1 MLELL
6 VLALFCAVLIVCVA
20 LPLPIVGALAVG
32 LLIFCLYGRH
42 RGCTWGELAR
52 MGASG
57 IVTVKGVLTAFILI
71 GMLTAF
77 WRASGTVAEIVILA
91 SPLVSP
97 AVAPLATFTLC
108 GVMSFLTGTA
118 FGTSATMGVVCMTLA
133 SSMGADLLICG
144 GAVLS
149 GSYFGDRCSPL
160 STSALL
166 VRVVTHT
173 ELGENFRA
181 MVKTAAVPFAA
192 AVVLYAV
199 LGFAGATG
207 AGATSLGAIDALA
220 RTFDQGLVALVPAAL
235 VLVLPLFR
243 VSVKGAMGASIVA
256 AAAVCV
262 FARGIAVDDLLRFAL
277 VGYSSTDA
285 TIQQLMGG
293 GGLVS
298 MVNVTCI
305 VCLSSSYSGIFEG
318 TGLLAGV
325 QKHIAGIAERLT
337 PFGAVLAVAI
347 PASMI
352 ACNQTLSTMLT
363 HQLCA
368 PVEPDNHAMA
378 IDLEDSVIV
387 ISPLVPWSVAC
398 SAVVSMCGAPALCYL
413 ASFYLWLIPL
423 WRFACALVR
432 RHRTVAAQQ
441 ALAA

>member
-6 VLALFCAVLIVCVA
+6 VLSLFCVILIVCVA
-20 LPLPIVGALAVG
+20 LSLPIVGALAAG
-32 LLIFCLYGRH
+32 LLLFCLYGRY
-42 RGCTWGELAR
+42 RGHGWGELAH

-57 IVTVKGVLTAFILI
+57 IVTVKGVLTAFVLI
-71 GMLTAF
+71 GILTAF
-77 WRASGTVAEIVILA
+77 WRASGTVAEIVIIA
-91 SPLVSP
+91 SPLVSA
-97 AVAPLATFTLC
+97 AVAPLATFVLC

-118 FGTSATMGVVCMTLA
+118 FGTAATMGVVCMTLA

-149 GSYFGDRCSPL
+149 GAYFGDRCSPL

-173 ELGENFRA
+173 ELGENIRA
-181 MVKTAAVPFAA
+181 MVKTAAVPFALTVA
-192 AVVLYAV
+192 LYAA
-199 LGFAGATG
+199 LGFAYAP
-207 AGATSLGAIDALA
+207 ARGATSLSAIDALA

-262 FARGIAVDDLLRFAL
+262 FARGIAPADLVRFAL
-277 VGYSSTDA
+277 VGYSSSDA
-285 TIQQLMGG
+285 AIQQLMGG
-293 GGLVS
+293 GGLTS
-298 MVNVTCI
+298 MINVTCI

-325 QKHIAGIAERLT
+325 QGHIAGLAERLT
-337 PFGAVLAVAI
+337 PFGAVLAVSI

-368 PVEPDNHAMA
+368 PVEPDRRAMA
-378 IDLEDSVIV
+378 IDLEDTVIV
-387 ISPLVPWSVAC
+387 IAPLIPWSVAC
-398 SAVVSMCGAPALCYL
+398 SAVVTMCGAPSMCFAL
-413 ASFYLWLIPL
+413 AVYLWLIPA
-423 WRFACALVR
+423 WRFGLSLFR
-432 RHRTVAAQQ
+432 RRRAGASQ

>member
-1 MLELL
+1 MPELF
-6 VLALFCAVLIVCVA
+6 VLSLFCVILIACVA
-20 LPLPIVGALAVG
+20 LSLPIVGALAVG
-32 LLIFCLYGRH
+32 LLLFCLYGRY
-42 RGCTWGELAR
+42 RGRGWGELAR

-57 IVTVKGVLTAFILI
+57 IVTVRGVLTAFVLI
-71 GMLTAF
+71 GVLTAF
-77 WRASGTVAEIVILA
+77 WRASGTVAEIVIIA
-91 SPLVSP
+91 SPLVSA
-97 AVAPLATFTLC
+97 AVAPLATFALC

-118 FGTSATMGVVCMTLA
+118 FGTAATMGVVCMTLA

-181 MVKTAAVPFAA
+181 MLKSAAVPFAL
-192 AVVLYAV
+192 AVALYAV
-199 LGFAGATG
+199 LGFAYAPARGAS
-207 AGATSLGAIDALA
+207 SLGTVDALA

-262 FARGIAVDDLLRFAL
+262 FVRGIAPADLARFAL
-277 VGYSSTDA
+277 VGYSSSDA
-285 TIQQLMGG
+285 AMQQLMGG
-293 GGLVS
+293 GGLTS
-298 MVNVTCI
+298 MINVACI

-325 QKHIAGIAERLT
+325 QGHIAGLAERLT
-337 PFGAVLAVAI
+337 PFGAVLAVSI

-368 PVEPDNHAMA
+368 PVEPDEHAMA
-378 IDLEDSVIV
+378 IDLEDTVIV
-387 ISPLVPWSVAC
+387 IAPLIPWSVAC
-398 SAVVSMCGAPALCYL
+398 SAVSTMCGAPGMSFAL
-413 ASFYLWLIPL
+413 AVYLWLIPVC
-423 WRFACALVR
+423 RFCAALLKR
-432 RHRTVAAQQ
+432 RRAGAVQ

>member
-6 VLALFCAVLIVCVA
+6 VLSLFCVILIACVA
-20 LPLPIVGALAVG
+20 FSLPIVGALAAG
-32 LLIFCLYGRH
+32 LLLFCLYGRY
-42 RGCTWGELAR
+42 RGHGWGELAR

-57 IVTVKGVLTAFILI
+57 IVTVKGVLTALVLI
-71 GMLTAF
+71 GVLTAF
-77 WRASGTVAEIVILA
+77 WRASGTVAEIVIIA
-91 SPLVSP
+91 SPLVS
-97 AVAPLATFTLC
+97 AAAAPLATFALC

-118 FGTSATMGVVCMTLA
+118 FGTAATMGVVCMTLA
-133 SSMGADLLICG
+133 SSMGANLLICG

-181 MVKTAAVPFAA
+181 MVKTAAVPFALTVA
-192 AVVLYAV
+192 LYAA
-199 LGFAGATG
+199 LGFACAPAQGAS
-207 AGATSLGAIDALA
+207 SLGAVDALA
-220 RTFDQGLVALVPAAL
+220 RTFDQGFVALVPAAL

-256 AAAVCV
+256 AAVVCV
-262 FARGIAVDDLLRFAL
+262 FARGIAPADLVRFAL
-277 VGYSSTDA
+277 MGYSSSDA
-285 TIQQLMGG
+285 AIQQLMGG
-293 GGLVS
+293 GGLIS
-298 MVNVTCI
+298 MINVTCI

-325 QKHIAGIAERLT
+325 RGHIAGLAERLT
-337 PFGAVLAVAI
+337 PFGAVLAVSI

-368 PVEPDNHAMA
+368 PIEPDDRAMA
-378 IDLEDSVIV
+378 IDLEDTVIV
-387 ISPLVPWSVAC
+387 IAPLIPWSVAC
-398 SAVVSMCGAPALCYL
+398 SAVSTMCGAPRMSFAL
-413 ASFYLWLIPL
+413 AVYLWLIPA
-423 WRFACALVR
+423 WRFGTSLIKR
-432 RHRTVAAQQ
+432 RRVGAVQVAA
-441 ALAA
+441 A

>member
-6 VLALFCAVLIVCVA
+6 VLSLFCVILIVCVA
-20 LPLPIVGALAVG
+20 LSLPIVGALAAG
-32 LLIFCLYGRH
+32 LLLFCLYGRY
-42 RGCTWGELAR
+42 RGHGWGELAR

-57 IVTVKGVLTAFILI
+57 IVTVKGVLTAFVLI
-71 GMLTAF
+71 GILTAF
-77 WRASGTVAEIVILA
+77 WRASGTVAEIVIIA
-91 SPLVSP
+91 SPLVSA
-97 AVAPLATFTLC
+97 AVAPLATFMLC

-118 FGTSATMGVVCMTLA
+118 FGTAATMGVVCMTLA

-149 GSYFGDRCSPL
+149 GAYFGDRCSPL

-173 ELGENFRA
+173 ELGENIRA
-181 MVKTAAVPFAA
+181 MVKTAAVPFALTVA
-192 AVVLYAV
+192 LYAA
-199 LGFAGATG
+199 LGFAYAP
-207 AGATSLGAIDALA
+207 AQGATSLSAIDALA

-262 FARGIAVDDLLRFAL
+262 FARGIAPADLVRFAL
-277 VGYSSTDA
+277 VGYSSGDA
-285 TIQQLMGG
+285 AIQQLMGG
-293 GGLVS
+293 GGLTS
-298 MVNVTCI
+298 MINVTCI

-325 QKHIAGIAERLT
+325 QGHIAGLAERLT
-337 PFGAVLAVAI
+337 PFGAVLAVSI

-368 PVEPDNHAMA
+368 PVEPDRRAMA
-378 IDLEDSVIV
+378 IDLEDTVIV
-387 ISPLVPWSVAC
+387 IAPLIPWSVAC
-398 SAVVSMCGAPALCYL
+398 SAVVTMCGAPSMCFAL
-413 ASFYLWLIPL
+413 AVYLWLIPA
-423 WRFACALVR
+423 WRFGLSLFR
-432 RHRTVAAQQ
+432 RRRAGVAQ
-441 ALAA
+441 AFAA